1 MILLHEFPQSE
12 FRKRRGMPQFF
23 NVFYIHSIVVAVL
36 NTSGISSYMFSPV
49 VSSIGTEASGKES
62 SGIRLYSAYGEI
74 TAKI

>member
-1 MILLHEFPQSE
+1 MTALSHRLLLRLELIAQANSLFVVHHC
-12 FRKRRGMPQFF
+12 
-23 NVFYIHSIVVAVL
+23 VVVAVL
-36 NTSGISSYMFSPV
+36 NPSGISSYMFSPV

>member
-1 MILLHEFPQSE
+1 MF
-12 FRKRRGMPQFF
+12 
-23 NVFYIHSIVVAVL
+23 FYIHSVVVAVL

-49 VSSIGTEASGKES
+49 VSSIGTEASDEES